1 MRRHVNRNFRNKELN
16 AGDMIDSLT
25 GKMSSETPY
34 PAKAK
39 FAKKKK
45 QIGHMRLSSCLGVCI
60 RCIILPLREQRRGI
74 KSAGQDKEVAVTDVL
89 RERLIS

>member
-1 MRRHVNRNFRNKELN
+1 MSVTQKMRRHVNRDFRNKELN

-39 FAKKKK
+39 FAKKKDRTYEVILMFGGLYPLHNPATK
-45 QIGHMRLSSCLGVCI
+45 RAEERDQIGRTRHRSCCH
-60 RCIILPLREQRRGI
+60 
-74 KSAGQDKEVAVTDVL
+74 
-89 RERLIS
+89 